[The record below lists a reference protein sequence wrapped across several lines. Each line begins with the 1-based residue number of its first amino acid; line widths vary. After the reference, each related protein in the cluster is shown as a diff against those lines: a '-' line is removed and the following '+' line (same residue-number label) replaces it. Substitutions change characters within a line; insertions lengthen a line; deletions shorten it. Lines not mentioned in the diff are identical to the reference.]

1 MSAPPGWEEDLKLR
15 DRLQEQSDARTPA
28 DWARLGLST
37 CAELAAHHE
46 RHFPGDPLKA
56 LRNLVD
62 TAQDHVARA
71 EQAGGFEHVGGPIGR
86 VINAAKGT
94 TT

>member
-1 MSAPPGWEEDLKLR
+1 MSAPEGWQADIKIRE
-15 DRLQEQSDARTPA
+15 RLQDACEARTPA
-28 DWARLGLST
+28 DWARLGLRT

-56 LRNLVD
+56 LRNLAD

-71 EQAGGFEHVGGPIGR
+71 DAGAPADQSALLR
-86 VINAAKGT
+86 VE
-94 TT
+94 